1 MTMSLTKGSN
11 MLPNYKPSVE
21 ILSEAVRSFPWENK
35 RAYADFLA
43 QTYYYVC
50 HSIRLLAASA
60 ARFSQADQH
69 LHRRFLKHAEEEN
82 SHELM
87 ALLDLQKL
95 GFKIEDFPQCPHTRS
110 MYEIQYYKIEHLD
123 PAALMGYIL
132 VLETM
137 AGNDFKW
144 LYSEL
149 QRHYPESTLK
159 FVKVHAED
167 DPEHIEKALQVVK
180 NLEPHRLEH
189 INISMEQS
197 ARCYQLMLEGI
208 KERSL
213 KASKS
218 RAA

>member
-1 MTMSLTKGSN
+1 
-11 MLPNYKPSVE
+11 MLPNYRPSVE
-21 ILSEAVRSFPWENK
+21 LLSQSVRNFPWEDK
-35 RAYADFLA
+35 RAYGDFMA

-69 LHRRFLKHAEEEN
+69 LHRRFLKHADEEN
-82 SHELM
+82 SHELL
-87 ALLDLQKL
+87 ALRDLQQL
-95 GFKIEDFPQCPHTRS
+95 GFKLEDFPECAHTRS

-149 QRHYPESTLK
+149 QRHYPENTLK

-167 DPEHIEKALQVVK
+167 DPDHIEKALQVVSQ
-180 NLEPHRLEH
+180 LESQRLEH

-197 ARCYQLMLEGI
+197 AQCYHLMLEGI
-208 KERSL
+208 KARTQKVSR
-213 KASKS
+213 K